1 MKKNIFVIIVIIIL
15 ALTLTACG
23 LIPKD
28 GDTYDELNELVKK
41 TYQSVNLEVQ
51 TEMNGVKL
59 VSTFTSNAGSNNT
72 IVTYSI
78 EELATFSQMDDSDNW
93 VIPEE
98 MILKKTGS
106 AVIKNGVIV
115 ETSGDPANIPVDKL
129 QSLTIEFDSDY
140 FTNAMGTYEGGAQV
154 FKADVTDVKAFT
166 GNQNFDGTNMKVT
179 VRYNDALESIVIDYT
194 TTKGATIKIIYTFR

>member
-1 MKKNIFVIIVIIIL
+1 MKKNIFVIIVIFIL

-51 TEMNGVKL
+51 TQMNGVKL

-98 MILKKTGS
+98 MIVKKTGS

-129 QSLTIEFDSDY
+129 QSLTVEFDSDY